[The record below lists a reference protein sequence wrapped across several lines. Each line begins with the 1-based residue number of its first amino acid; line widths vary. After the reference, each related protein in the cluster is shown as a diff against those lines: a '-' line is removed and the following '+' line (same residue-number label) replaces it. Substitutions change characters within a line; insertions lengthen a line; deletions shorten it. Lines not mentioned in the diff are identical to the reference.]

1 MSRKLTRESIM
12 NTLYQMEMHQ
22 DFNPASFV
30 AYMTDNVLDPKELE
44 FAKSVVDAFADHKEA
59 VDESVSAHLKG
70 WTIERI
76 SKVDLSIVRLAITE
90 ILYIDSLTPAI
101 SINEAVN
108 LAKKYSDDESAVF
121 VNGILGEFVRH
132 MEAGK

>member
-12 NTLYQMEMHQ
+12 NTLYQMEMHENFSLQ
-22 DFNPASFV
+22 PFEGYLA
-30 AYMTDNVLDPKELE
+30 DNVLEPKELE
-44 FAKSVVDAFADHKEA
+44 FAKEVTGAFVSNKEA
-59 VDESVSAHLKG
+59 VDEAVSAHLKG

-121 VNGILGEFVRH
+121 VNGLLGEFVRH
-132 MEAGK
+132 LEAGK